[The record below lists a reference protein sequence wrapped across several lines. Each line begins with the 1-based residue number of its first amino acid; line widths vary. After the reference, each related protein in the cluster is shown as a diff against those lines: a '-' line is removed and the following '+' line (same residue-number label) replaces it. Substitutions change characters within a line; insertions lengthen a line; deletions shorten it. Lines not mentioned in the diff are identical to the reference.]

1 MAIARPERSD
11 SIERDPIVLGMPTLA
26 RPDGVELRWESRGSG
41 PPVVLVCACMS
52 FPDVFEELVSLI
64 AEDQRIVTYDPRG
77 TGRSTRLGPFEAATD
92 DDDLEALLDE
102 TGPAALVTFGDGCNR
117 GVRVAARRPEL
128 VPVVVTP
135 GGNPLGRSVL
145 GRSDG
150 LAASQSVLSAL
161 IEMMRTDY
169 RAALRTTISTTNPQ
183 MDEDQVRERV
193 DAMADYAPQ
202 DATLARLLAW
212 IEDDATEEALA
223 IGDKL
228 WLLHHPHDP
237 WFPLDI
243 VEPTRQALPEAHV
256 EVVDDGPL
264 SRPDIA
270 AALVR
275 RLVAATA

>member
-1 MAIARPERSD
+1 
-11 SIERDPIVLGMPTLA
+11 MPTLV
-26 RPDGVELRWESRGSG
+26 RPDGVALHWEERGSG
-41 PPVVLVCACMS
+41 QPVVLVCACMS
-52 FPDVFEELVSLI
+52 FPAVFEDLVGLM
-64 AEDQRIVTYDPRG
+64 AQDQRVVTYDPRG
-77 TGRSTRLGPFEAATD
+77 TGRSTRVGPFEAATD

-102 TGPAALVTFGDGCNR
+102 TGPAALVTLGDGCNR

-128 VPVVVTP
+128 VPVVITP

-145 GRSDG
+145 GHSDG

-183 MDEDQVRERV
+183 MDEDEVRERV
-193 DAMADYAPQ
+193 DAMAGYAPQ

-212 IEDDATEEALA
+212 IEDDAREDALA

-228 WLLHHPHDP
+228 WLLHHPHNP

-243 VEPTRQALPEAHV
+243 VDPTRQALPEAHV

-264 SRPDIA
+264 SRPDIT

-275 RLVAATA
+275 QLVAAAA